1 MALRVDGCL
10 DCYMHR
16 RYEGLAP
23 IHFGNQD
30 TEGCSLDG
38 TEAFKRPEIGNAS
51 QLQGKQK
58 ETHQNKVANMAIS
71 ALGRMSWTLQ
81 QVLEVRKG
89 LSCVW
94 CRLRSGSGSEKPPP

>member
-30 TEGCSLDG
+30 TESCFLDG
-38 TEAFKRPEIGNAS
+38 TEALKGPEIGNAS
-51 QLQGKQK
+51 QLQGKQLK
-58 ETHQNKVANMAIS
+58 ETHQNMNKTLKVANMAIS
-71 ALGRMSWTLQ
+71 ALGRMIA
-81 QVLEVRKG
+81 
-89 LSCVW
+89 
-94 CRLRSGSGSEKPPP
+94 